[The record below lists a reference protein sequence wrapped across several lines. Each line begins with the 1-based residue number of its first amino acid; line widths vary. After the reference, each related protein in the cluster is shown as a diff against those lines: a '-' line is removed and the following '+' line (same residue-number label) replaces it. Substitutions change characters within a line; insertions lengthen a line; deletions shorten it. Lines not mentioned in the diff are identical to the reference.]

1 MSLLSIRNLSVAY
14 SGENGLQPT
23 VDNVSLT
30 IERGETLCLV
40 GESGCGKSTLAMAV
54 PRLLPSPPATIQ
66 GEIIFDDRSLLSL
79 PIREMQKIRGRHIGV
94 VFQDPMSALSPLM
107 RIGRQMEELFLLH
120 TDLSAKERNAQSI
133 AWLTRVGLPHPESLL
148 AAWPHELSGGMKQ
161 RVMIAMALALRPEL
175 LIADEPTT
183 ALDVVIQNQI
193 LQLLR
198 TLCREEQTALWLITH
213 DMGVVSQMANRVMVM
228 YAGEIVESAHATDF
242 FHAPKHPYS
251 RALLKAIP
259 SLSTKG
265 HPLYSIPG
273 SVPPPGEW
281 GTGCR
286 FAKRCAQ
293 AQEKCRNVNI
303 QLAGGCRCLLTGDKR
318 DDYE

>member
-14 SGENGLQPT
+14 AGENGLQPT
-23 VDNVSLT
+23 VDGVSLT

-54 PRLLPSPPATIQ
+54 PRLLPAPPATVQ
-66 GEIIFDDRSLLSL
+66 GEILFDGKSLLSL

-120 TDLSAKERNAQSI
+120 TTLSAKERQAQSI
-133 AWLTRVGLPHPESLL
+133 VWLERVGLPHPEALL

-161 RVMIAMALALRPEL
+161 RVMIAMALALHPEL

-213 DMGVVSQMANRVMVM
+213 DMGVVSQMADRVMVM
-228 YAGEIVESAHATDF
+228 YAGEIVESAQSTDF
-242 FHAPKHPYS
+242 FQSPQHPYS
-251 RALLKAIP
+251 RALLRAIP

-265 HPLYSIPG
+265 RPLYSIPG

-286 FAKRCAQ
+286 FAKRCDQ
-293 AQEKCRNVNI
+293 VQ
-303 QLAGGCRCLLTGDKR
+303 
-318 DDYE
+318 